1 MDQPQPNHVLN
12 EQLEKLQRS
21 NRRLRLANLVLVTVI
36 SCVTL
41 ICALMVNAERANRA
55 AFLKMAEAW
64 REAEEAVKERNKIP
78 PRLRE
83 SLPKE
88 NEPAR
93 KTIPP

>member
-1 MDQPQPNHVLN
+1 
-12 EQLEKLQRS
+12 
-21 NRRLRLANLVLVTVI
+21 
-36 SCVTL
+36 
-41 ICALMVNAERANRA
+41 MVNAERANRA